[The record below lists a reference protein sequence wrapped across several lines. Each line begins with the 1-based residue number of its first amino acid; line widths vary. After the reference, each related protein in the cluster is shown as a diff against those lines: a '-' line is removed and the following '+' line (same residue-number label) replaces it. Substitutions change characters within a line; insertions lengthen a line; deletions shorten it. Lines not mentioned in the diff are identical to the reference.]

1 MDAGVKTTILP
12 SSAVL
17 AQLLG
22 RCSFEMTARDRAALR
37 TAAEIISPGAEIFV
51 VNRPNDALGMLVE
64 AAIEVRRN
72 GFVPVPHV
80 VARNVPDE
88 RALDGLLSRLSE
100 EAGVDR
106 VLLLG
111 GDRDRPA
118 GIFTAAL
125 EVLHT
130 NLLQKHGIARVA
142 FACYPEG
149 HPRIPT
155 EVLGTALAEK
165 LAFARHNG
173 LQGMLISQFA
183 FDAGRILEMA
193 QQLRQSGASEPLR
206 IGLAGPVNHAKLL
219 KYALLC
225 GVGPSLRILRDR
237 KDLAF
242 GILSS
247 ETPDA
252 LVAEI
257 SAQQALDPTLGI
269 DGIHL
274 FTFGALA
281 EFCSLGA
288 GAAGRAG
295 RNQAPARAR
304 ALRK

>member
-155 EVLGTALAEK
+155 K
-165 LAFARHNG
+165 
-173 LQGMLISQFA
+173 
-183 FDAGRILEMA
+183 
-193 QQLRQSGASEPLR
+193 
-206 IGLAGPVNHAKLL
+206 
-219 KYALLC
+219 
-225 GVGPSLRILRDR
+225 
-237 KDLAF
+237 
-242 GILSS
+242 
-247 ETPDA
+247 
-252 LVAEI
+252 
-257 SAQQALDPTLGI
+257 
-269 DGIHL
+269 
-274 FTFGALA
+274 
-281 EFCSLGA
+281 CS
-288 GAAGRAG
+288 
-295 RNQAPARAR
+295 
-304 ALRK
+304 ALRWPKSWLSRATTACRVC